1 VTRHPLPMDAALRC
15 TIRAEGMLD
24 SDWSDRLGGLEIRAA
39 AGRGRPTTELSGR
52 LQDQAA
58 LVGVLVALYD
68 LGLPL
73 VSVACRPVRR
83 GGARGGRRHRKG
95 CDDE

>member
-1 VTRHPLPMDAALRC
+1 MTRQLLPMDAALRC

-24 SDWSDRLGGLEIRAA
+24 PGWSDRLGGLRIRSV
-39 AGRGRPTTELSGR
+39 AGRGRPTTVLSGR

-73 VSVACRPVRR
+73 VSVTCCPVPGAGAE
-83 GGARGGRRHRKG
+83 GGTPQGVHR
-95 CDDE
+95 